1 MSTRARVFL
10 LACAVVVVPAL
21 MVTSWLIRRQQS
33 MRQSMNES
41 LNSASLEREADNSN
55 IPEDVIVDASPP
67 DAVRQPRL
75 AEETPRAG
83 DPHSNRALSEVQEMR
98 KRVLDKNLPSLDEPA
113 ITLKSGQLREVMATS
128 IAVILDAQGRG
139 SPRVI
144 GQRVEIPT
152 SKDGKYTMVYNG
164 TMYSFTGEEFPEYD
178 YYWKNRRA
186 TQSEVPGMESML
198 VLIKQR
204 AGEALELL
212 R

>member
-67 DAVRQPRL
+67 DAVRQPRR